1 MSGLEVT
8 VWTAVIIT
16 LSAFFVAVEFAML
29 ASKPYRLEDA
39 ASRSRSARAAL
50 RSANELTVV
59 LAGCQLGITA
69 CTLALGAITKP
80 AVQYSLAPLLD
91 TAALPSWVAGVVAFV
106 LALVVVTFLH
116 LVVGEMAPKSWAIA
130 HPETSATLLAL
141 PMRGFMVVTR
151 PVLLLMNEMA
161 NAMLRRIG
169 VEPVNERHETST
181 SDDLRQ
187 LVEHSA
193 NVGALDATYRARITG
208 ALDLEQLSLAD
219 LLPDRPSITAVPAD
233 AVARQVREVS
243 RASGHL
249 RVLVEDG
256 AGVPRRV
263 VHVRDT
269 LLLADDAP
277 VADRAA
283 DVLTL
288 DPGTALGATL
298 AAMRRTSNQLVLVR
312 AEGSAPRGVVTV
324 NDIIGRLFPET
335 VRTPEP
341 APVGAVRPP
350 SRRALG
356 TAVAESRRATQG
368 GGAGGR

>member
-1 MSGLEVT
+1 MSWLEVS
-8 VWTAVIIT
+8 VWTAVIIA

-29 ASKPYRLEDA
+29 AAKPYRLEDSA
-39 ASRSRSARAAL
+39 GRSRSARAAL
-50 RSANELTVV
+50 RLSNELTVV

-80 AVQYSLAPLLD
+80 AVHYSLTPLLE
-91 TAALPSWVAGVVAFV
+91 TTGLPYWVADVIAFV

-141 PMRGFMVVTR
+141 PMRAFMIVTR
-151 PVLLLMNEMA
+151 PALLLMNEMA

-169 VEPVNERHETST
+169 VEPVNEKQDSSN

-193 NVGALDATYRARITG
+193 SVGALDASYRARITG
-208 ALDLEQLSLAD
+208 ALDLEQLVLAE
-219 LLPDRPSITAVPAD
+219 LLPERPTITAVPAG
-233 AVARQVREVS
+233 ATAGRVREAS
-243 RASGHL
+243 RTTSHL
-249 RVLVEDG
+249 RVLLEDG
-256 AGVPRRV
+256 DGVPRRV

-269 LLLADDAP
+269 LLLADDDP
-277 VADRAA
+277 VADRAGH
-283 DVLTL
+283 VLEL
-288 DPGTALGATL
+288 EPGTPLGTAL

-312 AEGSAPRGVVTV
+312 ADGEAPAGVVTV
-324 NDIIGRLFPET
+324 SDIIARLFPET
-335 VRTPEP
+335 ARAAEP
-341 APVGAVRPP
+341 ARTAGSAPA

-356 TAVAESRRATQG
+356 TSAAAAR
-368 GGAGGR
+368 